1 MGNIRIGLALHY
13 GRNEQRSHVTLI
25 ENSAPPRCSGGGIG
39 GGAEILTSDCDML
52 KKRAGSGLE
61 FFLAFQVSALLSL
74 TLEMNNASKRH
85 MYNTAISFLMRARR
99 RWGTFDQKLPR
110 LTEIR
115 DLVTREKL
123 DGIP

>member
-1 MGNIRIGLALHY
+1 MEAQAYQHWT
-13 GRNEQRSHVTLI
+13 VTYEKNDLVQDTI
-25 ENSAPPRCSGGGIG
+25 HFWAIY
-39 GGAEILTSDCDML
+39 A
-52 KKRAGSGLE
+52 
-61 FFLAFQVSALLSL
+61 SALLSV
-74 TLEMNNASKRH
+74 TVEMNNASKRH